1 VKRRI
6 NSLTDRDWRVID
18 RVFVAAI
25 VVLGLIELLTLDEP
39 AGVKLGSVAVVS
51 AMALSL
57 LWRRSRPVE
66 MLACLIALA
75 LVGELFFV
83 GPPGSLTQVL
93 ILLTANYSVGAHA
106 GGTRGFVGLGVGVV
120 GVTALAIVFDPSDI
134 VFPVVFF
141 VVTPW
146 MFGRVLRNTLLT
158 ARELAERA
166 ELAEHA
172 REEEESRA
180 VMAERNRVARELHDV
195 LAHNLSV
202 VVVQAGAAR
211 RIAERDPERAAE
223 VAALIELTGREALA
237 ELRHLFGPVRRE
249 DGGAHPE
256 QPGLADLERLAARV
270 EQAGLPVELQI
281 DGEPVPLPA
290 GVDLTAYRLV
300 QESLTNAL
308 KHAGADYA
316 TVRLSYEPNELSI
329 SVEDDGEG
337 LSPER
342 LSNLGGGHGLA
353 GMEER
358 VALYG
363 GLLQAGRRRGGG
375 FAVRARLPTRPLVPG
390 AELQSA
396 PKKTVTA

>member
-1 VKRRI
+1 MRRRI
-6 NSLTDRDWRVID
+6 KSLTEGDWRVID
-18 RVFVAAI
+18 RGYVAGI
-25 VVLGLIELLTLDEP
+25 VLLGLIELLTLDEP
-39 AGVKLGSVAVVS
+39 AGVKLGSAAVVS
-51 AMALSL
+51 AMAISL
-57 LWRRSRPVE
+57 LWRRTRPVE
-66 MLACLIALA
+66 MLACLILLA

-93 ILLTANYSVGAHA
+93 ILLTASYSVGAHA
-106 GGTRGFVGLGVGVV
+106 DGRRGFVGLGVGVL

-172 REEEESRA
+172 REEEELRA
-180 VMAERNRVARELHDV
+180 VMVERNRVARELHDV

-211 RIAERDPERAAE
+211 RIVERDPERAAE

-237 ELRHLFGPVRRE
+237 ELRHLFGPLRRE
-249 DGGAHPE
+249 DGGAPTE
-256 QPGLADLERLAARV
+256 QPGLGDLERLVARV
-270 EQAGLPVELQI
+270 QHAGLPVDLQI

-308 KHAGADYA
+308 KHAGADSA
-316 TVRLSYEPNELSI
+316 TVRLSYEPNELAI

-342 LSNLGGGHGLA
+342 MSNLGGGHGLA

-390 AELQSA
+390 AELQSP